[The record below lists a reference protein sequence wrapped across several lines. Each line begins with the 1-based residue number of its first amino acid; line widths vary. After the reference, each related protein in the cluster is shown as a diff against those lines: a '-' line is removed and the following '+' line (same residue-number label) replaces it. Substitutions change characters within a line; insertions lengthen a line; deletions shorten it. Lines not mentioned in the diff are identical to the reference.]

1 MAYGVVH
8 TTNLSGCD
16 NYSFQ
21 HTADIENG
29 ILVAKGELVTG
40 ERQVY
45 QAVLDAKKPAYLVAN
60 PAWNYDDST
69 YAKKQEDAYINKA
82 NKAFRV
88 YELKPDKK
96 FAITSYSIVNG
107 NDTAEIAVGDTLGV
121 NTAGKLDK
129 SVSDSA
135 LLVKVESI
143 DNYGFTYAVG
153 SAGSV
158 DTGAKM
164 VTVRV
169 IQNESVTSIK
179 ED

>member
-1 MAYGVVH
+1 MAYGVVY

-29 ILVAKGELVTG
+29 TLVAKGELVEG

-45 QAVLDAKKPAYLVAN
+45 KVDMDNKKPSYLVAH

-82 NKAFRV
+82 GKAFRV
-88 YELKPDKK
+88 YELKPEKK
-96 FAITSYSIVNG
+96 FAITSYSIEKG
-107 NDTAEIAVGDTLGV
+107 DTVVVGDTLGV
-121 NTAGKLDK
+121 TTSGKLK
-129 SVSDSA
+129 KNETGSA
-135 LLVKVESI
+135 LQVKVEAI
-143 DNYGFTYAVG
+143 DNYGFKYAVG
-153 SAGSV
+153 SAGNVS
-158 DTGAKM
+158 TGAKM

-169 IQNESVTSIK
+169 IKNEAVT
-179 ED
+179 E

>member
-1 MAYGVVH
+1 MAYGVVY

-29 ILVAKGELVTG
+29 TLVAKGELVEG
-40 ERQVY
+40 ERQIY
-45 QAVLDAKKPAYLVAN
+45 QVVLDPKKPSYLVAH

-88 YELKPDKK
+88 YELKPEKK
-96 FAITSYSIVNG
+96 FAITSYSIDG
-107 NDTAEIAVGDTLGV
+107 GGEDIAVGDTLGV
-121 NTAGKLDK
+121 TDAGKLKKDETG
-129 SVSDSA
+129 SA
-135 LLVKVESI
+135 LQVKVEAI
-143 DNYGFTYAVG
+143 DNYGFKYAVG
-153 SAGSV
+153 SAGDV
-158 DTGAKM
+158 TTGAKM

-169 IQNESVTSIK
+169 LQNTAVAGE
-179 ED
+179 

>member
-1 MAYGVVH
+1 MAYGVVY

-29 ILVAKGELVTG
+29 TLVAKGELVEG

-45 QAVLDAKKPAYLVAN
+45 KVDMDNKKPSYLVAH

-69 YAKKQEDAYINKA
+69 YAKKQEHAYINKA
-82 NKAFRV
+82 GKAFRV
-88 YELKPDKK
+88 YELKPEKK
-96 FAITSYSIVNG
+96 FAITSYSIEEG
-107 NDTAEIAVGDTLGV
+107 DTVVVGDTLGV
-121 NTAGKLDK
+121 TSAGKLK
-129 SVSDSA
+129 KNEKSA
-135 LLVKVESI
+135 LQVKVETI
-143 DNYGFTYAVG
+143 DNYGFKYAVG
-153 SAGSV
+153 SVGEV
-158 DTGAKM
+158 TTGAKM

-169 IQNESVTSIK
+169 IQNVATS